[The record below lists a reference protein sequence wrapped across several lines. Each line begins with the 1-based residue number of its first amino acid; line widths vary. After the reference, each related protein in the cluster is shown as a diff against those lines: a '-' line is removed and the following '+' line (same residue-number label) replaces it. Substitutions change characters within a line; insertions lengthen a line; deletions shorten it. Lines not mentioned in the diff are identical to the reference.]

1 MARYKLMRK
10 KNPLNKEKSELWYAI
25 PAPGRQVTTR
35 ELCRGATANTTL
47 ADIELQMG
55 LELLLK
61 HLPRLLARG
70 EKIQLGRLGSLK
82 LEYGSEGTWA
92 PELFGSHLIRNER
105 IVFRPS
111 RELRE
116 AVQQLLSY
124 QIGGIF
130 LPNRW
135 HCRPRHLVRLDKGL
149 PGMAGAATGEK
160 RGQGI
165 DISVNWK

>member
-1 MARYKLMRK
+1 MARYKLVRK
-10 KNPLNKEKSELWYAI
+10 KNPLNKEKSELWYAA

-35 ELCRGATANTTL
+35 ELCRNATVHTTL

-55 LELLLK
+55 LELLFK

-70 EKIQLGRLGSLK
+70 EKVQLGRLGSLK
-82 LEYGSEGTWA
+82 LEYGSEGVWL
-92 PELFGSHLIRNER
+92 PEQFGAHLIRNER

-124 QIGGIF
+124 QIGGI
-130 LPNRW
+130 
-135 HCRPRHLVRLDKGL
+135 VD
-149 PGMAGAATGEK
+149 
-160 RGQGI
+160 QGI
-165 DISVNWK
+165 SFASIKDYREWQAQQREKKEEGKEGE